1 MFQSM
6 DAIPLEE
13 LKTEVCPRISAEDL
27 LTLSGLLGATNGRN
41 TSERSRATKPRI
53 IVIDVRSH
61 DEYPWKR
68 FWVAAALLF
77 FHVAACCFQLI
88 LLGLCLGWY
97 GHLMVLYKI
106 KLNWVTWSPPKYVLP
121 IILS

>member
-41 TSERSRATKPRI
+41 TSERSRASKPRI

-61 DEYPWKR
+61 DEYPLKR
-68 FWVAAALLF
+68 
-77 FHVAACCFQLI
+77 C
-88 LLGLCLGWY
+88 
-97 GHLMVLYKI
+97 
-106 KLNWVTWSPPKYVLP
+106 
-121 IILS
+121 